1 MSRESD
7 YHRSAYVR
15 MCQKR
20 NDARKELIERIK
32 KADLFIVYLCI
43 RHMDAMAGSRVAY
56 RDGLMDAFTTVY
68 GQDEADRLWEY
79 LDKRRERVTRLY
91 NHMFRV
97 KMGGELMGG
106 ELR

>member
-1 MSRESD
+1 MSQDS
-7 YHRSAYVR
+7 YRSAYVR

-20 NDARKELIERIK
+20 NDARKELIERTK

-56 RDGLMDAFTTVY
+56 RDGLMDAFSTVY
-68 GQDEADRLWEY
+68 GYDESARLWEY

-91 NHMFRV
+91 NHMFKVKMGKV
-97 KMGGELMGG
+97 KMGGEL
-106 ELR
+106 R